1 MKYSVNYEDLYG
13 HNNVIDIFD
22 TLEEAK
28 QEFISWCWTPPQE
41 FDDFIELCVCDDEGI
56 FTDWVED
63 YEYLRLDREDDW
75 YNLTACDVSPY
86 NRRASS
92 IF

>member
-63 YEYLRLDREDDW
+63 YEYLRLDREDD
-75 YNLTACDVSPY
+75 
-86 NRRASS
+86 
-92 IF
+92 